1 MVDREKKA
9 VMGRS
14 RKAGRRGADS
24 DRGVSEERKGHHAKA
39 PPGKASGKAPRSAK
53 APRVQPTVSE
63 REGDEVPRVRV
74 RKRPQKGRNYDRVQR
89 EMRTDAS
96 RVLRDDS
103 CRPQRNIG
111 RTRLPSAL
119 PYAGAPIWTTDAEG
133 VHTIRDFSWI
143 NGAACLTSY
152 YYTTEAEDADFCP
165 LCAAGVCVQ
174 RVERIRED
182 LLVVHGKV
190 EELN

>member
-1 MVDREKKA
+1 M
-9 VMGRS
+9 
-14 RKAGRRGADS
+14 
-24 DRGVSEERKGHHAKA
+24 
-39 PPGKASGKAPRSAK
+39 
-53 APRVQPTVSE
+53 
-63 REGDEVPRVRV
+63 
-74 RKRPQKGRNYDRVQR
+74 
-89 EMRTDAS
+89 
-96 RVLRDDS
+96 
-103 CRPQRNIG
+103 
-111 RTRLPSAL
+111 
-119 PYAGAPIWTTDAEG
+119 
-133 VHTIRDFSWI
+133 HTIRDFSWI